1 MAAKIRPF
9 LSTKQAAALDARAER
24 EWEHIRALPAVEQQ
38 FIAAGMAVV
47 ALEGVDRMIEVC
59 ETIVAV
65 FRPEGG
71 A

>member
-1 MAAKIRPF
+1 V
-9 LSTKQAAALDARAER
+9 
-24 EWEHIRALPAVEQQ
+24 VEQQ

-47 ALEGVDRMIEVC
+47 ALEGVDRLIEVC